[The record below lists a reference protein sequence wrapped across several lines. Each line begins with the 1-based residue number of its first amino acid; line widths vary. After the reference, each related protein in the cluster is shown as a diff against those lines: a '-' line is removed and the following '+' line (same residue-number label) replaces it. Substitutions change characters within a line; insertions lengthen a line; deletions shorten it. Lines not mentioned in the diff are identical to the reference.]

1 MDTGIGKEKKN
12 VKKKEWKEESSQNFY
27 HSTVFKTKV
36 LSVQRESQAL
46 KQFQK
51 SRRYETCFVAVQT

>member
-1 MDTGIGKEKKN
+1 MGMDKEKKN
-12 VKKKEWKEESSQNFY
+12 VEEEWKEESSQDFY
-27 HSTVFKTKV
+27 HSAVFKTKV

-51 SRRYETCFVAVQT
+51 SSRYETCFVAVQT